1 LLLVF
6 AMAFCVLSGL
16 SLFEEAQFRVV
27 TAADR
32 VLKPIA
38 SEPITSFRRSPRRH
52 ATGSDRRSLC
62 SSRRKPLCHAVSQ
75 IRQSPEP

>member
-1 LLLVF
+1 MPQLLLP
-6 AMAFCVLSGL
+6 
-16 SLFEEAQFRVV
+16 FEEAQFRVV

-52 ATGSDRRSLC
+52 ATGSD
-62 SSRRKPLCHAVSQ
+62 
-75 IRQSPEP
+75 